1 MQQITLNCF
10 YHSHGI
16 KWKKQNFVA
25 SMLDKFISEASTVKV
40 VNSIPEIE
48 EIWNNQQVT
57 K

>member
-1 MQQITLNCF
+1 MELNE
-10 YHSHGI
+10 
-16 KWKKQNFVA
+16 KKNFVA